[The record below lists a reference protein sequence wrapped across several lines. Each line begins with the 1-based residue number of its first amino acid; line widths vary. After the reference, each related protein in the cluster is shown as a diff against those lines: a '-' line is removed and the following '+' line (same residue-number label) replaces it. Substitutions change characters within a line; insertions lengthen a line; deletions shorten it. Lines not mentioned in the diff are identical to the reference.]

1 VSKLRLQAVIVLAAC
16 LLAPAA
22 AFAGP
27 AARPTAAEARRAT
40 EIEQRLERLAREARD
55 LSARMERVAASRAA
69 STSAAVATSLDAEAQ
84 ALEARRAAIASE
96 VTALQQ
102 ERAALPAGASR
113 PQVSPTGPLGPLDP
127 KGLTPLNL
135 FDTQGQ
141 VSNPRAFN
149 PAISVIPDVV
159 YFRDNIKGESFEAI
173 EEADGFHGVHAAGD
187 HGHDHA
193 HGSLAEG
200 FNLRATELAFSASV
214 DPYFDAFAL
223 FAVSEEGIEAEEV
236 YFQTRGL
243 PGGLQVRGG
252 KFLSGIGYANRQHPH
267 QWELR
272 RPEPR
277 LRAALR
283 WARPQREGPAG
294 HLVAEAAR
302 VPSAWRGDAPGRERE
317 VRQLHRAE
325 EYPGIGGVGPPREL
339 SHQAGPRLFTGF
351 AKLAPDFGYSNALQL
366 GVSYGHAGKHQEIHD
381 HDGDGIPEGV
391 LDGTGSF
398 WGVDLVY
405 KYDSPRPYGAGDL
418 VLQGEYLPAARPRC
432 RRQTTS
438 TPIFKKDGAYV
449 QAVYGIRPRGPA
461 RRALRPSRASRTSG
475 SRPDVKTEYET
486 SSRCSRSRSRSIR
499 PSSRGSAC
507 STTGERSSS
516 AAKKETYDQFF
527 LQVQLSPSA
536 PTARTSSEEFPRT

>member
-252 KFLSGIGYANRQHPH
+252 KFLRGIGYANRQHPH
-267 QWELR
+267 QWSFVDQNLAYELLFGGHGLNEKGLQVTWL
-272 RPEPR
+272 PKLPVYLQLGVEM
-277 LRAALR
+277 LQGENEKFANYI
-283 WARPQREGPAG
+283 GP
-294 HLVAEAAR
+294 
-302 VPSAWRGDAPGRERE
+302 
-317 VRQLHRAE
+317 E

-398 WGVDLVY
+398 WGVDVVY
-405 KYDSPRPYGAGDL
+405 KYDSPREYGAGDL
-418 VLQGEYLPAARPRC
+418 TLQGEYF
-432 RRQTTS
+432 RRTRDLDVVGRDMTT
-438 TPIFKKDGAYV
+438 IFKNDGAYV
-449 QAVYGIRPRGPA
+449 QAVYGIGPRWQLGG
-461 RRALRPSRASRTSG
+461 RAAFAGFTNERLRGTTL
-475 SRPDVKTEYET
+475 TEYELSKQFSVAAT
-486 SSRCSRSRSRSIR
+486 FNPTEFSRLRVQYN
-499 PSSRGSAC
+499 RGAVWV
-507 STTGERSSS
+507 G
-516 AAKKETYDQFF
+516 
-527 LQVQLSPSA
+527 
-536 PTARTSSEEFPRT
+536 SEEETFNQLYVQMQVSLGAHGAHRF